1 MPETP
6 QSRTEHAHSAARSS
20 FYRLQGRN
28 MSNTSLESEFL
39 LDHRLVKVEFRLGIG

>member
-6 QSRTEHAHSAARSS
+6 QSQVGNVENAARSS

-28 MSNTSLESEFL
+28 LSNTSLESESL
-39 LDHRLVKVEFRLGIG
+39 LDHRLVIVESGF